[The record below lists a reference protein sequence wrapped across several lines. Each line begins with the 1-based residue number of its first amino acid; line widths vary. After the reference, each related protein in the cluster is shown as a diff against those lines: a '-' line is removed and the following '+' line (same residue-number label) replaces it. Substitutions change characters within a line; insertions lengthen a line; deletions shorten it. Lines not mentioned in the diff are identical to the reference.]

1 MTSEYVFVYNELCAT
16 ASRIEGCA
24 FVGHGRTVSMDYQLV
39 AQDGTCIML
48 PTVPG
53 RGINIVGDVYKCT
66 PYAVN
71 MIRNAIEQRQ
81 YHLECRKGLSS
92 NVFPKMQAKKLVVKL
107 DNRTINAIV
116 YYRSDDARLTGLP
129 MIPSGEWN
137 AKINQPLFGPPRV
150 LPMHDC
156 DFEFECHQCNRVIG
170 HDDAI
175 DVDGNPFCIACA
187 SDLDDAVAQA
197 GQVHSD
203 EETDDEDDSELE
215 GDPVFTLNDNKI
227 FVTTDFG
234 ESYGPFDT
242 VMEAIGAIQ
251 EEMCGVLSD
260 VRTLTV
266 GFRLVRDGLS
276 ETAQDELEA
285 GTIPF

>member
-1 MTSEYVFVYNELCAT
+1 MTSEYVFVYDHLRHFALDN
-16 ASRIEGCA
+16 IEGCA
-24 FVGHGRTVSMDYQLV
+24 LVGTGRTVSMDYQLV

-53 RGINIVGDVYKCT
+53 RGLNIVGDVYKCT
-66 PYAVN
+66 AFAVSA
-71 MIRNAIEQRQ
+71 IRQNIEQKQ
-81 YHLECRKGLSS
+81 YGLECRKGLRS
-92 NVFPKMQAKKLVVKL
+92 NHFPQIQSKKLVVKL

-129 MIPSGEWN
+129 TIPSGEWN
-137 AKINQPLFGPPRV
+137 PKTNQPVFGPPRV

-156 DFEFECHQCNRVIG
+156 DFEFECHHCNRVIG

-187 SDLDDAVAQA
+187 SDLDDAVAMT
-197 GQVHSD
+197 GRVHDDD
-203 EETDDEDDSELE
+203 EGGDEDDELSGE
-215 GDPVFTLNDNKI
+215 PVFTLNDNKI

-242 VMEAIGAIQ
+242 IMEAIGSVQ
-251 EEMCGVLSD
+251 EEMGAVLSD
-260 VRTLTV
+260 VRTLTI

-276 ETAQDELEA
+276 EDAKDELEA